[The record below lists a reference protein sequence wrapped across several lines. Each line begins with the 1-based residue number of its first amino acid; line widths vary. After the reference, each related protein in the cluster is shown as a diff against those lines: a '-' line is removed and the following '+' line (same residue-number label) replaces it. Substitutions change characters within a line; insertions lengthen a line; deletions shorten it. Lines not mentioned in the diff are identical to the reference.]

1 MADRLGGS
9 RRRATGMAA
18 LAVTLLG
25 LLPALDN
32 RWIDILYSLFGEAVL
47 LFGGLMMALLLGWLH
62 PSLGIHELCLGFV
75 DRVAAD
81 GVGQASRHAW
91 PVLWWMR
98 MLRSVA
104 VPMLLVLLRKS
115 LLHLPIVFRPLLG
128 PWHRPGSGWGGD
140 WGRLNLI

>member
-1 MADRLGGS
+1 VADRLGGS

-32 RWIDILYSLFGEAVL
+32 RCIDILYSLFGEAAL

-98 MLRSVA
+98 MLRFVA
-104 VPMLLVLLRKS
+104 VPMLRKS

-140 WGRLNLI
+140 WGRLDLI